1 MMTAHHALARN
12 DGSTIK
18 KSGTE
23 LYNGFVVPYNPGL
36 LRRYQLHINVEW
48 CNQLGSIKYLF
59 KYINKG
65 PDRVTAA
72 VEDVEVDEI
81 KEHYHYRYL
90 STCEAAWRIYIF
102 DIHYRFP
109 PIERLPFHLKGG
121 QSAIFDATDSVD
133 YALDNASVNETKFIS
148 WMETYKT
155 DEEARKL
162 LYHEFPTY
170 YLWKQEERI
179 WLKRQKVFQHI
190 KMLVKLV
197 DYGRMIRS
205 ISMVCWKP
213 AYAGYGGTGKTYLY
227 KTLSAALRSKD
238 SKLAELIRMAK
249 LIKWDEAPMT
259 HKHCYEAF
267 DRTLKDICRTDPTT
281 PNDKGKVQITL
292 KKEIQDF
299 ADRIL
304 SIGNGTIGGKN
315 DGETT
320 IEFSD
325 DILMPDSSDH
335 IGSLIEE
342 TYP

>member
-1 MMTAHHALARN
+1 
-12 DGSTIK
+12 
-18 KSGTE
+18 
-23 LYNGFVVPYNPGL
+23 
-36 LRRYQLHINVEW
+36 
-48 CNQLGSIKYLF
+48 
-59 KYINKG
+59 

-179 WLKRQKVFQHI
+179 WLKRQK
-190 KMLVKLV
+190 
-197 DYGRMIRS
+197 
-205 ISMVCWKP
+205 
-213 AYAGYGGTGKTYLY
+213 
-227 KTLSAALRSKD
+227 D